1 MKLKKYVRQI
11 SLVIIIAVA
20 VSTVLAAAP
29 ALPATLTETDAGA
42 VSIVKGSGI
51 NLVSRESSLPVAV
64 TNTLAGEVQVIVNL
78 KSSSAKLVV
87 EDSTMQ
93 LSIPAGTTVN
103 AQFPI
108 RAIGSGNVVLVSWL
122 TALSGRELGDRVPIN
137 LTVNPDIETA
147 AIVLFLSFVAVL
159 MSIGVVRTLRRRKT
173 S

>member
-1 MKLKKYVRQI
+1 LKKYVRQI
-11 SLVIIIAVA
+11 SLVIIIALA

-159 MSIGVVRTLRRRKT
+159 MSIGVIRTLRRRKT

>member
-1 MKLKKYVRQI
+1 MKKYVRQI

-64 TNTLAGEVQVIVNL
+64 TNTLAGEVQVIVHL

-93 LSIPAGTTVN
+93 LVIPAGTTVN

-122 TALSGRELGDRVPIN
+122 TALSGRELGVRVPIN
-137 LTVNPDIETA
+137 LNVNPDIESA

-159 MSIGVVRTLRRRKT
+159 MVIGVIRTLRRRKT
-173 S
+173 T

>member
-1 MKLKKYVRQI
+1 MKKYVRPI

>member
-1 MKLKKYVRQI
+1 LKKYVRQI
-11 SLVIIIAVA
+11 SLVIIIALA

-29 ALPATLTETDAGA
+29 ALPATLTETEAGA

>member
-1 MKLKKYVRQI
+1 MKKYVRQI

-64 TNTLAGEVQVIVNL
+64 TNTLAGEVRVIVNL
-78 KSSSAKLVV
+78 GSSSAKLVV

-93 LSIPAGTTVN
+93 LVIPAGTTVN

-122 TALSGRELGDRVPIN
+122 TALSGRELGVRVPIN

-159 MSIGVVRTLRRRKT
+159 MVIGVIRTLRRRKT

>member
-1 MKLKKYVRQI
+1 LKKYVRQI
-11 SLVIIIAVA
+11 SLVIIIALA

>member
-1 MKLKKYVRQI
+1 LKKYVRQI

-64 TNTLAGEVQVIVNL
+64 TNTLAGEVQVIVHL

-93 LSIPAGTTVN
+93 LVIPAGTTVN

-122 TALSGRELGDRVPIN
+122 TALSGRELGVRVPIN
-137 LTVNPDIETA
+137 LTVNPDVESA

-159 MSIGVVRTLRRRKT
+159 MVIGVIRTLRRRKT

>member
-1 MKLKKYVRQI
+1 MKKNVRQI

-64 TNTLAGEVQVIVNL
+64 TNTLAGEVQVIVHL

-93 LSIPAGTTVN
+93 LVIPAGTTVN

-122 TALSGRELGDRVPIN
+122 TALSGRELGVRVPIN
-137 LTVNPDIETA
+137 LTVNPDIESA

-159 MSIGVVRTLRRRKT
+159 MVIGVIRTLRRRKT

>member
-1 MKLKKYVRQI
+1 MKKNIRQI
-11 SLVIIIAVA
+11 ALILIIAVA
-20 VSTVLAAAP
+20 ASTALAAVP
-29 ALPATLTETDAGA
+29 TLASTFTETDAGA
-42 VSIVKGSGI
+42 VSIVKGSSI

-64 TNTLAGEVQVIVNL
+64 TNTLPGEVRVIVNL

-93 LSIPAGTTVN
+93 LVVPAGTTVN

-159 MSIGVVRTLRRRKT
+159 MSIGVIRTLRRRKT

>member
-1 MKLKKYVRQI
+1 LKKYVRQI

-108 RAIGSGNVVLVSWL
+108 RAIGSGTVVLVSWL

-159 MSIGVVRTLRRRKT
+159 MVIGVIRTLRRRKT

>member
-1 MKLKKYVRQI
+1 LKKYVRQI
-11 SLVIIIAVA
+11 ALVIIIAVA

-29 ALPATLTETDAGA
+29 ALPATLTETDSGA
-42 VSIVKGSGI
+42 VSIVKGSSI

-93 LSIPAGTTVN
+93 LVIPAGTTVN

-159 MSIGVVRTLRRRKT
+159 MFIGVIRTLRRRKT

>member
-1 MKLKKYVRQI
+1 MKKNIRQI
-11 SLVIIIAVA
+11 ALILIIAVA
-20 VSTVLAAAP
+20 ASTVLAAAP

-64 TNTLAGEVQVIVNL
+64 TNSLAGEVQVIVNL

-159 MSIGVVRTLRRRKT
+159 MSIGVIRTLRRRKT

>member
-1 MKLKKYVRQI
+1 LKKYVRQI

-64 TNTLAGEVQVIVNL
+64 TNTLAGEVRVIVHL
-78 KSSSAKLVV
+78 KSPSAKLVV

-93 LSIPAGTTVN
+93 LVIPGGTTVN

-122 TALSGRELGDRVPIN
+122 TALSGSELGVRVPIN

-159 MSIGVVRTLRRRKT
+159 MVIGVIRTLRRRKT

>member
-1 MKLKKYVRQI
+1 LKKYVRQI

-20 VSTVLAAAP
+20 ASTVLAATP

-64 TNTLAGEVQVIVNL
+64 TNTLAGEVRVIVNL
-78 KSSSAKLVV
+78 KSNSAKLVV

-93 LSIPAGTTVN
+93 LVIPAGTTVN

-108 RAIGSGNVVLVSWL
+108 RAIGSGNVVLISWL
-122 TALSGRELGDRVPIN
+122 TALSGRELGVRVPIN

-159 MSIGVVRTLRRRKT
+159 MVIGVIRTLRRRKT

>member
-1 MKLKKYVRQI
+1 MKKYVRQI

-122 TALSGRELGDRVPIN
+122 TALSGRELGLRVPIN

-159 MSIGVVRTLRRRKT
+159 IVIGVIRTLRRRKT
-173 S
+173 A

>member
-1 MKLKKYVRQI
+1 MKKTVRHI
-11 SLVIIIAVA
+11 ALIIIFAVA
-20 VSTVLAAAP
+20 ASTALAATP
-29 ALPATLTETDAGA
+29 SFSSVFTETDTGA
-42 VSIVKGSGI
+42 VTIVKGSGI

-64 TNTLAGEVQVIVNL
+64 TNTLAGEVRVIVNL

-93 LSIPAGTTVN
+93 LVIPAGTTVN

-122 TALSGRELGDRVPIN
+122 TALSGRELGVRVPIN

-159 MSIGVVRTLRRRKT
+159 VVIGVSRTLRRRKT

>member
-1 MKLKKYVRQI
+1 MKKYVRQI

-64 TNTLAGEVQVIVNL
+64 TNTLAGEVRVIVNL
-78 KSSSAKLVV
+78 KSNSAKLVV

-93 LSIPAGTTVN
+93 LVIPAGTTVN

-108 RAIGSGNVVLVSWL
+108 RAIGSGNVVLISWL
-122 TALSGRELGDRVPIN
+122 TALSGRELGVRVPIN

-159 MSIGVVRTLRRRKT
+159 MSIGVIRTLRRRKT

>member
-1 MKLKKYVRQI
+1 LKKYVRQI
-11 SLVIIIAVA
+11 SLVIIIALA
-20 VSTVLAAAP
+20 VSTVVAAAP

>member
-1 MKLKKYVRQI
+1 LKKYVRQI

-29 ALPATLTETDAGA
+29 ALPATLTEADAGA

-64 TNTLAGEVQVIVNL
+64 TNTLAGEVQVIVHL

-93 LSIPAGTTVN
+93 LVIPAGTTVN

-122 TALSGRELGDRVPIN
+122 TALSGRELGVRVPIN
-137 LTVNPDIETA
+137 LNVNPDIESA

-159 MSIGVVRTLRRRKT
+159 MVIGVIRTLRRRKT
-173 S
+173 T

>member
-1 MKLKKYVRQI
+1 LKKYVRQI

-64 TNTLAGEVQVIVNL
+64 TNTLAGEVRVIVNL
-78 KSSSAKLVV
+78 ESSSAKLVV

-93 LSIPAGTTVN
+93 LVIPAGTTVN

-122 TALSGRELGDRVPIN
+122 TALSGRELGVRVPIN

-159 MSIGVVRTLRRRKT
+159 MVIGVIRTLRRRKT

>member
-1 MKLKKYVRQI
+1 MKKYVRQI

-42 VSIVKGSGI
+42 VSIVRGSGI

-147 AIVLFLSFVAVL
+147 AIVLFLSFVA
-159 MSIGVVRTLRRRKT
+159 RRWLLG
-173 S
+173 

>member
-1 MKLKKYVRQI
+1 MKKYVRQI
-11 SLVIIIAVA
+11 SLVIIVAVA

-29 ALPATLTETDAGA
+29 ALPATLNETDAGA

-159 MSIGVVRTLRRRKT
+159 MSIGVIRTLRRRKT

>member
-1 MKLKKYVRQI
+1 MKKNIRQI
-11 SLVIIIAVA
+11 ALILIIAVA
-20 VSTVLAAAP
+20 ASTVLAAAP

-64 TNTLAGEVQVIVNL
+64 TNTLSGEVRVIVNL

-93 LSIPAGTTVN
+93 LVIPAGTTIN

-159 MSIGVVRTLRRRKT
+159 IVIGVIRTLRRRKT
-173 S
+173 A

>member
-1 MKLKKYVRQI
+1 MKKNIRQI
-11 SLVIIIAVA
+11 ALILIIAVA
-20 VSTVLAAAP
+20 ASTVLAAAP

-159 MSIGVVRTLRRRKT
+159 MVIGVIRTLRRRKT

>member
-1 MKLKKYVRQI
+1 LKKYVRQI

-20 VSTVLAAAP
+20 ASTVLAAAP

-159 MSIGVVRTLRRRKT
+159 MSIGVIRTLRRRKT